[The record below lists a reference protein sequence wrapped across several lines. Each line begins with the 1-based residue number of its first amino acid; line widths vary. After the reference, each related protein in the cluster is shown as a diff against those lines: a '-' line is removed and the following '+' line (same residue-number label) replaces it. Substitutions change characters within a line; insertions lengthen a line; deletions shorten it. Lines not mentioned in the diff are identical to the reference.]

1 MADFSRIERR
11 VIVGSRFMTMIAV
24 LGSLAGS
31 LLMFCLGMV
40 NIFNAFRFTFFGPG
54 DMEVE
59 EGEDIATLGES
70 LAIISVIEGL
80 DRFLI
85 AIVLLYFSYGVYSL
99 FIHPEEREETLKLP
113 AWLRVKQIGQLK
125 QVVAEVIIVVLFVLF
140 LRVALRI
147 FQDPN
152 LTLSWLQ
159 MGTIALLPFC
169 TLLLG
174 LALRLVQLHPKPI
187 RLREEDGTSPA
198 DPVQAQNP
206 PLSNE
211 RAAEL
216 D

>member
-1 MADFSRIERR
+1 MLDLVRIERR
-11 VIVGSRFMTMIAV
+11 IVVGSRFMTVIAV
-24 LGSLAGS
+24 VGSLAGS

-40 NIFNAFRFTFFGPG
+40 NIYNAFRFTLFGPG
-54 DMEVE
+54 ETDIEA
-59 EGEDIATLGES
+59 GEDIATLGES

-99 FIHPEEREETLKLP
+99 FIHPEEREKDLKLP

-152 LTLSWLQ
+152 LTLTWLQ

-187 RLREEDGTSPA
+187 RLRGEEAPGPA

>member
-1 MADFSRIERR
+1 MVDFHRFEGR

-31 LLMFCLGMV
+31 LLMFGLGMV
-40 NIFNAFRFTFFGPG
+40 NIFDAFVYAFAGPSAA
-54 DMEVE
+54 EVE
-59 EGEDIATLGES
+59 GAEDISTLGQS

-99 FIHPEEREETLKLP
+99 FIHPEEREEDLKLP
-113 AWLRVKQIGQLK
+113 AWLRIKKIGQLK

-140 LRVALRI
+140 LRVALRV
-147 FQDPN
+147 FQTPN
-152 LTLSWLQ
+152 LTLSWAQ

-169 TLLLG
+169 TLMLG
-174 LALRLVQLHPKPI
+174 IALRLVQLHPKPG
-187 RLREEDGTSPA
+187 RRDDSRGGQTSDAYTPA
-198 DPVQAQNP
+198 AQKPESRP
-206 PLSNE
+206 PN
-211 RAAEL
+211 L

>member
-1 MADFSRIERR
+1 MDLQRIERQI
-11 VIVGSRFMTMIAV
+11 VVGSRFMTVIAV
-24 LGSLAGS
+24 VGSLAGS

-40 NIFNAFRFTFFGPG
+40 NIFNAFRFTFAGPG
-54 DMEVE
+54 EMEIE

-85 AIVLLYFSYGVYSL
+85 AIVLLYFAYGVYSL
-99 FIHPEEREETLKLP
+99 FIHPEERQEDLKLP

-174 LALRLVQLHPKPI
+174 LALRLVQLHPKPV
-187 RLREEDGTSPA
+187 RLRQESGEAPRD
-198 DPVQAQNP
+198 DVQAQSP

>member
-1 MADFSRIERR
+1 MTKFEQRI
-11 VIVGSRFMTMIAV
+11 VVGSRFMTVIAV

-40 NIFNAFRFTFFGPG
+40 NIVNAFRFALAGPG
-54 DMEVE
+54 ELDIE
-59 EGEDIATLGES
+59 EGTDIATLGES

-99 FIHPEEREETLKLP
+99 FIHPEEKETTLKLP

-125 QVVAEVIIVVLFVLF
+125 QVVTEVIIVVLFVLF

-152 LTLSWLQ
+152 LTLTWVQ
-159 MGTIALLPFC
+159 MGTILLLPLC

-174 LALRLVQLHPKPI
+174 LTLRLVQLHPKPF
-187 RLREEDGTSPA
+187 RLREEEAPGPA
-198 DPVQAQNP
+198 DPVEAQNP
-206 PLSNE
+206 PLSNK